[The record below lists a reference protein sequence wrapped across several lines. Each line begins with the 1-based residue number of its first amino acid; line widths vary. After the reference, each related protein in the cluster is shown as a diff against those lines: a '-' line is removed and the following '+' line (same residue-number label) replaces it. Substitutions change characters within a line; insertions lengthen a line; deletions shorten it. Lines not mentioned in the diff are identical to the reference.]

1 MSRDNQIADD
11 DYANTDQIP
20 AFVKTNSEYYIH
32 EFERINS
39 NSKFVFSFNLFA
51 FLFGSVWF
59 GVRNIWNWSELFAIN
74 GK

>member
-1 MSRDNQIADD
+1 MNRDNQIADD

-39 NSKFVFSFNLFA
+39 NSKFVFSFNLFV
-51 FLFGSVWF
+51 G
-59 GVRNIWNWSELFAIN
+59 N
-74 GK
+74 